1 MDKKGQERKTS
12 MKKCPVCGKEWSDA
26 TRFCGS
32 CGAKLEDG
40 NIVVPDIVPDDGKE
54 EQRKKT
60 EPVKPSVKKTIE
72 PVRTKTR
79 ETAENKKIAE
89 EKGVCKINEGVV
101 PEFIGIVNYSI
112 MGLIQL
118 ELGPGEDIP
127 TDQQRISQ
135 LYENYFQKAKAL
147 MLDKN
152 HDYGEAWRSMRT
164 SSYTD
169 LILMKINRTKQIED
183 NQGNTLISEGIDAN
197 YYDMINYAVFA
208 LIRLT
213 VENVNL

>member
-1 MDKKGQERKTS
+1 MPETAQEY
-12 MKKCPVCGKEWSDA
+12 
-26 TRFCGS
+26 
-32 CGAKLEDG
+32 
-40 NIVVPDIVPDDGKE
+40 DIVIGTCSDIFT
-54 EQRKKT
+54 KKMHDYGMAWRILRPT
-60 EPVKPSVKKTIE
+60 SITDQIFIKANRIRSI
-72 PVRTKTR
+72 
-79 ETAENKKIAE
+79 E
-89 EKGVCKINEGVV
+89 EKGVCKINEGIVT
-101 PEFIGIVNYSI
+101 EFIGIVNYSI